1 MFFLR
6 KAAVRLAQCILFV
19 SVGAS
24 AHAQQK
30 IKIGVVYPLTGVAA
44 STGAE
49 LKHALEL
56 AADVI
61 NNGAKIFNENGDHA
75 GCYRLYQGSLLSVRP
90 FLVADL
96 QKRIVRALD
105 VLADNPRPSGV
116 VKMAGDDDL
125 WRLRVG
131 DFRIVYEIHDDVL
144 LVMVLRIGHRREV
157 YRD

>member
-1 MFFLR
+1 MKR
-6 KAAVRLAQCILFV
+6 YRI
-19 SVGAS
+19 
-24 AHAQQK
+24 
-30 IKIGVVYPLTGVAA
+30 
-44 STGAE
+44 E
-49 LKHALEL
+49 LKPS
-56 AADVI
+56 AA
-61 NNGAKIFNENGDHA
+61 K
-75 GCYRLYQGSLLSVRP
+75 SLDKLP
-90 FLVADL
+90 ADL